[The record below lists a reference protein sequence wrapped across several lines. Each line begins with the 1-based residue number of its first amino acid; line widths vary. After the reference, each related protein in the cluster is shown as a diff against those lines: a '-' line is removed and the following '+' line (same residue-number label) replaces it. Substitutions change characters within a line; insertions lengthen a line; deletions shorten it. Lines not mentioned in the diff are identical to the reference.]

1 MSVIRVEKTKDY
13 TVMSN
18 YHLKEP
24 NMSLKAKGLLS
35 LILSLP
41 DDWNYSI
48 AGLVSICKENETS
61 IKNTLDELKQFG
73 YLEITKVYPNESK
86 SGRIEYVYTIYEK
99 AKQEGKKQDLENLPL
114 EIQPLENQGQ
124 LNTKYQV
131 LNNQVLKDN
140 KKEINKENLE
150 DRFEEIWK
158 LYPRKE
164 GKSNAFKKYLKIY
177 KKVSDNEIIK
187 GIDKYVGY
195 IEKNKIENKYIK
207 MGSSWFNGECWND
220 IYEEEPEGKVEW
232 LSEGSF
238 RL

>member
-24 NMSLKAKGLLS
+24 SMSLKAKGLLS

-99 AKQEGKKQDLENLPL
+99 SKQEGKKQDLENLPL
-114 EIQPLENQGQ
+114 EIQPLDNQGQ
-124 LNTKYQV
+124 LSINNQV
-131 LNNQVLKDN
+131 LNNQVLKEN

-150 DRFEEIWK
+150 SRFEEIWK

-164 GKSNAFKKYLKIY
+164 GKANAFKKYLKIH
-177 KKVSDNEIIK
+177 KEVSDDEIIK
-187 GIDKYVGY
+187 GINRYVEF
-195 IEKNKIENKYIK
+195 INKNKTPINYIK

-232 LSEGSF
+232 LSEGAF